1 MLLFLIYNISESA
14 RHEVS
19 MLFKTTTHLFKE
31 IEMTISSVA
40 NSFISTKE
48 KLSTLADNYS
58 ELSWIKN
65 KNSFGQKQVAD
76 IIRITANKS
85 LNEVSQKNA

>member
-1 MLLFLIYNISESA
+1 
-14 RHEVS
+14 
-19 MLFKTTTHLFKE
+19 
-31 IEMTISSVA
+31 MTLTSVA

-76 IIRITANKS
+76 IIRITANQS
-85 LNEVSQKNA
+85 RNEVSQKNA